1 MLLVGRGLLGRARA
15 RKELGLW
22 AAGVAAALAASSCG
36 DAPSGPAAK
45 SGTSGASSSPS
56 APAEPAAWGDLID
69 EAAERGLDY
78 ANHSGEAAKATI
90 LESNGAGV
98 AALDLGGDGDLDLV
112 FAQGLPSLGALAS
125 GPGADLEVFVNDGTG
140 YFERAQG
147 PGLSG
152 WWTGLAT
159 GDLDGD
165 GDTDLVA
172 GGFGALQVLLQR
184 GDGTLERAPRG
195 DLLPQGGHGRLVPG
209 EPREAG
215 QPPLWTTSLA
225 LFDADRDGMLDLYVG
240 QYLDLDPVH
249 PPIGALGEGALAVPC
264 RWKGHEVFCGPRGM
278 TAQRDRMLRGRGDGT
293 FEDRSRE
300 WLLQEPSGYT
310 LGVLPFD
317 IEGDGDT
324 DLYVACDSVAN
335 QLLVN
340 DGRGRFTDVGF
351 SAGVA
356 LSPEGAPEASMG
368 LAAGDVD
375 RDGRLDF
382 AVTNFS
388 GEATSLYLGTQAGFD
403 DVTHRA
409 GLYRE
414 TRELLSWGTHL
425 ADFDGDGWQELFT
438 ANGHVYPQADLP
450 DTGTSYGQPAALWR
464 FSRDLKVTRHQPAS
478 ERSIFA
484 PAVGSRG
491 SAVGDFDLD
500 GALDLALCRIDAPA
514 SLGMNRG
521 SRGVHRLALR
531 FLGPLRDEALPGAA
545 VGRTPA
551 DGRGTRAAVVLAEG
565 GPHPHIQSA
574 EVQTAAG
581 YQSASTPWL
590 HFGLGSCAGYEEIQ
604 ILWPSGRRDRLP
616 AGPADRRLTIREGRG
631 VIEEQP
637 WP

>member
-1 MLLVGRGLLGRARA
+1 MAQQARSPRWSAVVWLAVALG
-15 RKELGLW
+15 
-22 AAGVAAALAASSCG
+22 AASCG
-36 DAPSGPAAK
+36 DPPSNQAA
-45 SGTSGASSSPS
+45 SER
-56 APAEPAAWGDLID
+56 PAEQAPDTPAVPLAWGDLVD

-78 ANHSGEAAKATI
+78 VNRSGEPAKATI

-98 AALDLGGDGDLDLV
+98 AALDLGNDGDLDLV
-112 FAQGLPSLGALAS
+112 FAQGLESIAALAS
-125 GPGADLEVFVNDGTG
+125 GPGADLEVFRNDGTG
-140 YFERAQG
+140 RFERAPG

-152 WWTGLAT
+152 WWTGLAV
-159 GDLDGD
+159 GDVDSDGD
-165 GDTDLVA
+165 QDVVA

-184 GDGTLERAPRG
+184 PDGTLERAPRG
-195 DLLPQGGHGRLVPG
+195 DLLPPGGHGRLIPG

-215 QPPLWTTSLA
+215 QPPLWITSLA
-225 LFDADRDGMLDLYVG
+225 LFDADRDGLLDLFAG
-240 QYLDLDPVH
+240 HYLDLDPVA
-249 PPIGALGEGALAVPC
+249 PPIGKLGEGPLAIPC

-278 TAQRDRMLRGRGDGT
+278 TPQRDRLLRGRGDGT

-300 WLLQEPSGYT
+300 WLQDEPSGFT

-317 IEGDGDT
+317 LEGDGDT

-375 RDGRLDF
+375 RDGRVDF

-388 GEATSLYLGTQAGFD
+388 GEATSLYLGAPSGFD

-409 GLYRE
+409 GLHRE
-414 TRELLSWGTHL
+414 SRELLSWSTHL

-450 DTGTSYGQPAALWR
+450 DTGTRYGQPATLWR
-464 FSRDLKVTRHQPAS
+464 FSRDLKVERHVPTS
-478 ERSIFA
+478 ERSLFH
-484 PAVGSRG
+484 PALGARG
-491 SAVGDFDLD
+491 SALGDFDLD
-500 GALDLALCRIDAPA
+500 GAPDVVLCRIDGPVA
-514 SLGMNRG
+514 LGMNRG
-521 SRGVHRLALR
+521 SSGVHRLALR
-531 FLGPLRDEALPGAA
+531 LLGPLRDEALSGAA

-551 DGRGTRAAVVLAEG
+551 DGIGTRVTVVLAAT
-565 GPHPHIQSA
+565 GPHPPVQHA
-574 EVQTAAG
+574 EVQTASG

-590 HFGLGSCAGYEEIQ
+590 HFGLGSCERYEEIRIQ
-604 ILWPSGRRDRLP
+604 WPSGRSDRLP
-616 AGPADRRLTIREGRG
+616 GGPADRRLTIREGRG
-631 VIEEQP
+631 VVEEVE